1 MKRKSML
8 ALLLAVSMTCSM
20 TAATGTVAFASDDA
34 ATEEAAD
41 DTEAAAD
48 DADAA
53 DTEEASDDTTEAS
66 DDDQKAADEQT
77 QLTKTAKQQKK
88 HGTNLQMLRKNW

>member
-1 MKRKSML
+1 
-8 ALLLAVSMTCSM
+8 M

-66 DDDQKAADEQT
+66 DDDQKAADEVGALIDKIYVQERT